1 VLTDFDGTLSPIV
14 DDPESARPLPGAAAT
29 LGRLAR
35 RYPTVAVIS
44 GRPVAY
50 LVEQLG
56 APSGVTLVGLYGLE
70 KRGPDGLHVLPA
82 AHRWRPVVDQVAAA
96 AESQL
101 PPAVY
106 VERKGLSVGLHV
118 RRAPEH
124 TGQVARWAEEQARA
138 TGLVVHPAKM
148 SFELVPP
155 VDTDKGSV
163 VAALAE
169 GLHAVCYLGDDI
181 GDLPAFAALRQLAA
195 AGRHTMAVAVR
206 GAETPSQLLD
216 QADLQV
222 DGPEGALTLLN
233 ELDGRADGAA

>member
-1 VLTDFDGTLSPIV
+1 MLSDFDGTLSPIV
-14 DDPESARPLPGAAAT
+14 DDPEAARPLPGAAAT

-50 LVEQLG
+50 LMQRLG
-56 APSGVTLVGLYGLE
+56 AAA
-70 KRGPDGLHVLPA
+70 RGDPGGFVRFGEREMDGPQVVPGA
-82 AHRWRPVVDQVAAA
+82 ESWREIVESVAAA
-96 AESQL
+96 SESEA
-101 PPAVY
+101 PTGVF
-106 VERKGLSVGLHV
+106 VERKGLSVGFHV

-124 TGQVARWAEEQARA
+124 AEWVSRWAEQQARA

-148 SFELVPP
+148 SVELVPP

-163 VAALAE
+163 VVELAQ
-169 GLHAVCYLGDDI
+169 GLDAVCYLGDDV
-181 GDLPAFAALRQLAA
+181 GDLPAFAALRHLAA
-195 AGRHTMAVAVR
+195 AGRHTLAVAVR

-222 DGPEGALTLLN
+222 DGPEGALAFLN
-233 ELDGRADGAA
+233 DLDHRSR